1 MTKLAFF
8 IVTLLS
14 LYTGLGWAKPRII
27 VHALPNVHDDPVEN
41 YYVKLL
47 SKALS
52 YSGDKFQLQPATE
65 FITQSRALREIG
77 QRSGMVDVF
86 WSMTSVER
94 EQFLTPV
101 RFPLSK
107 GLLGWRLLL
116 ANSAIPLHLTERNKT
131 NLLLVQGHDWPDA
144 QILKANGFR
153 VHAADDYVSMFNMVE
168 KGRADAMPRSII
180 EIEQELG
187 NVAKE
192 LKIVPNIMLY
202 YPTAQ
207 YFFVAHDDH
216 ELAQAIE
223 YGLGQMLIDG
233 SFEYLFQQQYGTT
246 LKKLT
251 ATQRHVFMLKN
262 PLLPPETPLQNSL
275 LWHPL
280 PAHFIQVN

>member
-1 MTKLAFF
+1 MAKLALIIF
-8 IVTLLS
+8 I
-14 LYTGLGWAKPRII
+14 LGYLITNLTWAQPRVII
-27 VHALPNVHDDPVEN
+27 HALPNIHDDPIAN
-41 YYVKLL
+41 YYVKVLRQ
-47 SKALS
+47 ALS
-52 YSGDKFQLQPATE
+52 YSGDKYQLQPASE
-65 FITQSRALREIG
+65 FINQSRALREIG
-77 QRSGMVDVF
+77 QHSGMVDVF

-116 ANSAIPLHLTERNKT
+116 AKSNAPLRLTERNKT
-131 NLLLVQGHDWPDA
+131 HFLLVQGHDWPDT